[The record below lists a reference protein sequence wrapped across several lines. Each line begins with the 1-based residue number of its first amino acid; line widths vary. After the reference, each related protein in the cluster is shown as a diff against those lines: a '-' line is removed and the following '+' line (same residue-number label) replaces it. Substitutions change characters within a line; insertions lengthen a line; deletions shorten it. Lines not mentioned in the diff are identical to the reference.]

1 MQTFLGGDVMKRL
14 LFLVGLLCALILS
27 SSSTSSITSAAEGTK
42 KLRAEVRFDQPVN
55 LMGQTLKGN
64 YLFVHDDIAMAR
76 GDACTYVY
84 KGNAEVR
91 ENLVISF
98 HCKPQERNKASHFTV
113 RSRQTPSGLEE
124 LTEFQFSGSTESHLV
139 PVPVN

>member
-1 MQTFLGGDVMKRL
+1 MKKP
-14 LFLVGLLCALILS
+14 LFLVGLLFALVLSGSSIL
-27 SSSTSSITSAAEGTK
+27 SITSAAAGTK
-42 KLRAEVRFDQPVN
+42 NARAEVRFDQPVN

-64 YLFVHDDIAMAR
+64 YLFVHDDLAMAR
-76 GDACTYVY
+76 GEACTYVY

-113 RSRQTPSGLEE
+113 RSRQTTSGLEV
-124 LTEFQFSGSTESHLV
+124 LTEFQFSGSTESHLI
-139 PVPVN
+139 PVSVD